1 LKKQVLV
8 TVDRGETR
16 VAMLEASGDPGA
28 PTKSSRGR
36 GGRRRKNEVPAGYR
50 VAEVYFERRGGRSI
64 VGNIYKGRVDN
75 VLAGLEAAFVDIG
88 LEKNGFLHVDE
99 IVLPGVEQA
108 KRGRGSGPRITDLLK
123 PGQEITVQVV
133 KDPLKTK
140 GARLSMELT
149 IAGRYMV
156 YAPTGEGI
164 GVSRRL
170 EDKERDRLR
179 KEAKQLD
186 LNGGGA
192 IIRTAAHGATRADFE
207 RELQYLFKLNEVLE
221 KRVRETSAP
230 ALVFQ
235 EADLSVRVVRDIFSE
250 HFERAIV
257 DDEQQHHRLVSFFTR
272 TAPELVDRVELYDG
286 DDPLF
291 EAYGVDPV
299 IEGMLERR
307 VDLPSG
313 GYLIIDYAEALT
325 VIDVN
330 TGSFT
335 GKGKSARLED
345 TITKTNLE
353 AAEEAVRQLRLRD
366 IGGIIVIDFIDM
378 ARSRNRDAVLKVLRK
393 ALDEDRTKTFV
404 VEISPLGLVE
414 MTRQNVTDG
423 VREIM
428 TNTCSVCSGEGV
440 VKSPETIAIEF
451 ARHLR
456 HMVKEAGPDGPEA
469 YLLRINPKVTAFF
482 IADGARELHA
492 LEAETGRYFH
502 FEGTDGLK
510 LDHFAVTMEGSRR
523 EIEEHAVPFRAGEEV
538 HVTLVEP
545 HMYNEDDAVAK
556 VDGYL
561 IDVVNGVEFVGEK
574 KLVRIEEA
582 GRTIAT
588 AVLVGEDA
596 EVAEAAAK
604 ERAVARE
611 KAAAARRTAAAK
623 KNEAAK
629 RRARESE
636 EEVALAVLT
645 DESEDRAGTAPA
657 AEEDSDAPPRK
668 RRRRGG
674 RGRGGRGRGGNAQP
688 QTETEAVAEVEAAA
702 APAED
707 EAPRGRSRRRRR
719 RDADEEPEVVVA
731 EAEAEEEAPA
741 PKPRSRRRAK
751 PAPEEAEVAV
761 PVEDEAPAPKPRSRR
776 RAKPAAEEAVPVE
789 DETPAPKPRSRR
801 RAKPAAEEAEAA
813 VPVEDEAPKPRARR
827 RAKAAAAEPEAEATP
842 KPKGRARKRP
852 APETVAEAAE
862 EAVGLDPA
870 PKPKG
875 RARKRAAT
883 LAAGAPEVTFTPD
896 ESEGDDALSSSPRRR
911 GRSGARRLSRAKAQ
925 ADAEVTD

>member
-1 LKKQVLV
+1 
-8 TVDRGETR
+8 
-16 VAMLEASGDPGA
+16 MLEASGEPGA
-28 PTKSSRGR
+28 PSKSTRSRSRTK
-36 GGRRRKNEVPAGYR
+36 RRVNEVPDGYR

-88 LEKNGFLHVDE
+88 LDKNGFLHVDE

-108 KRGRGSGPRITDLLK
+108 KRGRGNGPRITDLLK
-123 PGQEITVQVV
+123 PGQEIVVQVV

-156 YAPTGEGI
+156 YAPTGEGV

-186 LNGGGA
+186 LGGGGA

-207 RELQYLFKLNEVLE
+207 RELQYLFKLNGVLE
-221 KRVRETSAP
+221 QRVKDTAAP

-257 DDEQQHHRLVSFFTR
+257 DDELAHHRLVSFFTR

-286 DDPLF
+286 EDGPLF

-299 IEGMLERR
+299 INGMLERR

-313 GYLIIDYAEALT
+313 GYLVIDYAEALT

-353 AAEEAVRQLRLRD
+353 AAEEVVRQLRLRD

-378 ARSRNRDAVLKVLRK
+378 ARSRNREAVLKVLRK

-428 TNTCSVCSGEGV
+428 TKPCPVCSGEGV
-440 VKSPETIAIEF
+440 VKSEETIAIEF

-456 HMVKEAGPDGPEA
+456 HMVIEAGDAGPEA
-469 YLLRINPKVTAFF
+469 YLLRINPKVTAWF

-492 LEAETGRYFH
+492 LEEETGAYFH
-502 FEGTDGLK
+502 FEGSDGLP
-510 LDHFAVTMEGSRR
+510 LDHFAVTMEGTRA
-523 EIEEHAVPFRAGEEV
+523 EVEEHAVPFRAGEEV
-538 HVTLVEP
+538 HVHLVEP
-545 HMYNEDDAVAK
+545 HMYNDDDAVAK

-561 IDVVNGVEFVGEK
+561 IDVVNGIAFVGEK

-582 GRTIAT
+582 GRTMAR
-588 AVLVGEDA
+588 AVLVGADA
-596 EVAEAAAK
+596 DVAEEAAR
-604 ERAVARE
+604 ERAAARE
-611 KAAAARRTAAAK
+611 KTLVAARRSAAAK
-623 KNEAAK
+623 KGAARRREREEAVTATL
-629 RRARESE
+629 
-636 EEVALAVLT
+636 V
-645 DESEDRAGTAPA
+645 DESPIEAGTAPA
-657 AEEDSDAPPRK
+657 SEEESDQPRK
-668 RRRRGG
+668 RRRRRGG
-674 RGRGGRGRGGNAQP
+674 RGRGPTNG
-688 QTETEAVAEVEAAA
+688 
-702 APAED
+702 
-707 EAPRGRSRRRRR
+707 
-719 RDADEEPEVVVA
+719 
-731 EAEAEEEAPA
+731 
-741 PKPRSRRRAK
+741 
-751 PAPEEAEVAV
+751 
-761 PVEDEAPAPKPRSRR
+761 
-776 RAKPAAEEAVPVE
+776 
-789 DETPAPKPRSRR
+789 
-801 RAKPAAEEAEAA
+801 
-813 VPVEDEAPKPRARR
+813 
-827 RAKAAAAEPEAEATP
+827 
-842 KPKGRARKRP
+842 KRP
-852 APETVAEAAE
+852 AAPSGAAHGRGS
-862 EAVGLDPA
+862 APHSIYPRPA
-870 PKPKG
+870 P
-875 RARKRAAT
+875 
-883 LAAGAPEVTFTPD
+883 
-896 ESEGDDALSSSPRRR
+896 
-911 GRSGARRLSRAKAQ
+911 
-925 ADAEVTD
+925 